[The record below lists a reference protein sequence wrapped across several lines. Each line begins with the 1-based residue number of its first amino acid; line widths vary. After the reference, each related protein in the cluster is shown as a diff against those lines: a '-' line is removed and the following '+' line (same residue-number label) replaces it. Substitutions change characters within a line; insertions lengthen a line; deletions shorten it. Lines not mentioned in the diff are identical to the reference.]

1 MDKNSS
7 QQVANVLADA
17 ATTLRSQQET
27 IHELQSKLASRSMRD
42 RVEKLASAMHNKGIE
57 LDSSVEVLADRLEK
71 MAEATPGKLDA
82 IEHGV
87 DMVGPDM
94 GMKVAQLTSDGAP
107 EAGAISD
114 LERYIIGHAG

>member
-1 MDKNSS
+1 MDKISS
-7 QQVANVLADA
+7 QQLADVMSDA
-17 ATTLRSQQET
+17 ASTLRSQQET
-27 IHELQSKLASRSMRD
+27 IHDLQSKLASRSMRD
-42 RVEKLASAMHNKGIE
+42 RVEKLAHSMHEKGIE

-94 GMKVAQLTSDGAP
+94 GMKVAQLTSDVSEPGAQ
-107 EAGAISD
+107 ASD
-114 LERYIIGHAG
+114 FERFIVGTVG